1 MSIILPQ
8 TSGYIKY
15 LENGGKN
22 ISFVIKGD
30 DILDKHNKIW
40 NDFNGVIKPNL
51 LGEEIPKEN
60 VHYACIAC
68 ITIDSVMRMEKENY
82 PQIYLE
88 QCKYKLKKLKMTKF
102 RNTALESDS
111 ELELESDTKLESKL
125 ESKSDS
131 DSEQL
136 FSRQ

>member
-68 ITIDSVMRMEKENY
+68 TTIDSVMRMEKKELSTNLFRTM
-82 PQIYLE
+82 QI
-88 QCKYKLKKLKMTKF
+88 QTKKNK
-102 RNTALESDS
+102 D
-111 ELELESDTKLESKL
+111 D
-125 ESKSDS
+125 
-131 DSEQL
+131 
-136 FSRQ
+136 